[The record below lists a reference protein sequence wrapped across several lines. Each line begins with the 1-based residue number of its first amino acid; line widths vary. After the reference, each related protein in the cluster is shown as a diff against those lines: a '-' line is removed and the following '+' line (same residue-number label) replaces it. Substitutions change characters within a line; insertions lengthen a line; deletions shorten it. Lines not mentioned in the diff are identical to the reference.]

1 MYQGVLFCTFMRVI
15 VMIFNHK
22 DVSHRV
28 YVDFLCNF
36 FLLNIKIMEMYV
48 RYVNESCD
56 FSALYALLLLSFV
69 R

>member
-22 DVSHRV
+22 DVSHHV

-48 RYVNESCD
+48 RYAN
-56 FSALYALLLLSFV
+56 
-69 R
+69 

>member
-28 YVDFLCNF
+28 YVDF

-48 RYVNESCD
+48 RYVLFQHYMLC
-56 FSALYALLLLSFV
+56 FYCHLLDELPKQ
-69 R
+69 

>member
-22 DVSHRV
+22 DVSHRA

-36 FLLNIKIMEMYV
+36 FLLNIKIMEMYA
-48 RYVNESCD
+48 RYVN
-56 FSALYALLLLSFV
+56 
-69 R
+69 